1 MTTPIDWTRGP
12 AGTWLS
18 GNLGQ
23 YRRDSLGFLTECAR
37 RYGDFVPLRF
47 GPVRAV
53 LLSHPDLIEEVLVT
67 KNRHFAK
74 HGALRF
80 ARRLLGDG
88 LLTLEGEAWR
98 RRRRLVQPAFHRERI
113 ARHAEAMV
121 AAAERMMDGWGDGQ
135 ALDAHAAM
143 THLALEVAATCLFG
157 ADLAADADAVSAAV
171 DLLQRYFRWR
181 LTRLLAVPLF
191 VPTPYHLRIWRAGLR
206 LLLTVR
212 RITAGRPAAT
222 AGRDDLL
229 AMLRNARDDDGGAT
243 MTGRQVREEAM
254 TLLLAGYETTA
265 NTLAWAWYLLARN
278 PDAEARLHEEVDRV
292 LGGRPPAFDDLPR
305 LEYAGAIIAEA
316 LRVYPPAYAIGRQ
329 AASPCE
335 IGGYAV
341 PRGTT
346 FLMSQWVVHRDPR
359 FFDDPEEFRPER
371 WAGGLA
377 GSQPRYAYFPF
388 GGGPRVCVGSSFAL
402 TEATLV
408 LAAVARRF
416 RLALR
421 PGRDVRPLPTMTLRP
436 ADGLEVVVTRRT
448 RIDEAG
454 PRPATGP
461 AAAPFAGCPAH
472 SPGTRFTAGP
482 GGGTAVARPGTGVEA
497 LRGEPVRPTL
507 S

>member
-1 MTTPIDWTRGP
+1 
-12 AGTWLS
+12 
-18 GNLGQ
+18 
-23 YRRDSLGFLTECAR
+23 
-37 RYGDFVPLRF
+37 
-47 GPVRAV
+47 
-53 LLSHPDLIEEVLVT
+53 
-67 KNRHFAK
+67 
-74 HGALRF
+74 
-80 ARRLLGDG
+80 
-88 LLTLEGEAWR
+88 
-98 RRRRLVQPAFHRERI
+98 
-113 ARHAEAMV
+113 MV
-121 AAAERMMDGWGDGQ
+121 AVAERMMDGWGDGQ

-157 ADLAADADAVSAAV
+157 ADLAADAAAVSTAV
-171 DLLQRYFRWR
+171 DLLQRHFRWR
-181 LTRLLAVPLF
+181 LSRLLAVPLF

-222 AGRDDLL
+222 VGRDDLL
-229 AMLRNARDDDGGAT
+229 AMLGNARDDDGGAA

-292 LGGRPPAFDDLPR
+292 LLGRPPAFDDLPR

-359 FFDDPEEFRPER
+359 FFDDPEEFHPER

-377 GSQPRYAYFPF
+377 GSLPRYAYFPF

-421 PGRDVRPLPTMTLRP
+421 PGRDVRPLPTMTLCP

-454 PRPATGP
+454 PPTATGP

-472 SPGTRFTAGP
+472 R
-482 GGGTAVARPGTGVEA
+482 
-497 LRGEPVRPTL
+497 
-507 S
+507 